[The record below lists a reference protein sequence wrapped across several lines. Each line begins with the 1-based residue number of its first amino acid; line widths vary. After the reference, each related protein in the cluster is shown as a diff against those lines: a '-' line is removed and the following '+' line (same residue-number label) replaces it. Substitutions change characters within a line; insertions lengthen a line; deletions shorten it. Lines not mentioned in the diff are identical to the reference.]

1 MENCICVDVMIPAF
15 HPDGRLKELLKRLH
29 MQEYPVRQIYII
41 NTRTKEFPDEVKE
54 FPRVKVLHIEPEEF
68 DHGGT
73 RNKGAGLSDAPVI
86 LFMTQDALPADK
98 KLVGELVKSLYQSE
112 RVAVS
117 YARQLPDKDC
127 DCIERYTRQF
137 NYPKAGCLKGK
148 EDIERLGIKT
158 FFCSD
163 VCAAYKKEI
172 FDKMGGF
179 SEKTIFN
186 EDMILAGRMVLEGYQ
201 VAYAA
206 EARVVHS
213 HNYKGVQQ
221 FHRNFDLGVSQAEHP
236 EVFGGIHSESEGIRL
251 VKDTALFLWK
261 SRRPWLIPVLIYK
274 SGCKY
279 LGYKLGVNY
288 KRLPKSFV
296 KKCSMSKKYW
306 ND

>member
-1 MENCICVDVMIPAF
+1 MENNIHVDVIIPTF
-15 HPDGRLKELLKRLH
+15 HPDGRLKELLRRLC
-29 MQEYPVRQIYII
+29 MQDYPVRRIYII
-41 NTRTKEFPDEVKE
+41 NTRTETFPDEVCKNPKVE
-54 FPRVKVLHIEPEEF
+54 VLHIGPEEF

-73 RNKGAGLSDAPVI
+73 RNKGSRLSDAQVL
-86 LFMTQDALPADK
+86 LFMTQDAVPADK
-98 KLVGELVKSLYQSE
+98 RLVGELVKDLYQSE

-117 YARQLPDKDC
+117 YARQLPERDC
-127 DCIERYTRQF
+127 GYIERYTRQF

-148 EDIERLGIKT
+148 EDIDSLGIKT

-172 FDKMGGF
+172 YDKMGGF
-179 SEKTIFN
+179 TEKTIFN
-186 EDMILAGRMVLEGYQ
+186 EDMILAGQMVLAGYQ

-206 EARVVHS
+206 EAKVIHS
-213 HNYKGVQQ
+213 HNYRGVQQ

-251 VKDTALFLWK
+251 VKDTALYLCRI
-261 SRRPWLIPVLIYK
+261 RRPWLIPALVYK

-288 KRLPKSFV
+288 RKLPV
-296 KKCSMSKKYW
+296 WLIKKCSMSKKYW